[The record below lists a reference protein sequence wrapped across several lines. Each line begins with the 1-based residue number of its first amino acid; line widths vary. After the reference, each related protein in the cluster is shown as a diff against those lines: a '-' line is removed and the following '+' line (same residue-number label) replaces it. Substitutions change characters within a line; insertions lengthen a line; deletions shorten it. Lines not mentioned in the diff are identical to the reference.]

1 MPAILLVKSWQ
12 GASAEPEGIFFNY
25 KYENINWGKLNNKQK
40 DEYFFEF
47 VKHYLPAG
55 FIEALGSP
63 VQIIIMACITI
74 LSGGLLAELQTALA
88 AAGVAMT
95 AIYAKNAI
103 GVIIQANN
111 QKEAARTMQEA
122 KRAAKVMAGCIA
134 KLSLDVLDM
143 ICTVAGYVKGKK
155 VIKHKEMQ
163 SKIGYKDGWNEKKVL
178 ATIEKAKSEGKVILP
193 QEYLTESYINSHI
206 NSFKNDGVAYLVPK
220 KNLEKYGRD
229 ILGWPDGCQFVM
241 KKSELNQILRDANGN
256 ISYVENCLGIP
267 RNAWKN
273 QDIVKIE
280 ITDVEIINLR
290 MASGFEMGANELW
303 KIGGYLPAGYKE
315 SVCDNILIGNY
326 KETEIWK

>member
-1 MPAILLVKSWQ
+1 MPALLLVKSWQ
-12 GASAEPEGIFFNY
+12 GVSVEPEGIFFNY
-25 KYENINWGKLNNKQK
+25 KYENISWKKLNNKQK

-47 VKHYLPAG
+47 VKHYLPGG

-63 VQIIIMACITI
+63 VQIVVMACITI

-122 KRAAKVMAGCIA
+122 KKAAKVMAGCIA

-303 KIGGYLPAGYKE
+303 KI
-315 SVCDNILIGNY
+315 DNM
-326 KETEIWK
+326 